1 MHEERLI
8 SKKDVLEKLGISY
21 GQLYRWKRKG
31 LIPESWFIRQSTFTG
46 QETFFP
52 ADKIIA
58 RIERIKEMKENLPLD
73 ELADLITSQV
83 NEKLEVAFSRLRNLG
98 WLDEQVIKA
107 CHIKCDQQGEE
118 PTLSLADTLC
128 VGVLSKLEKA
138 ARAEEIDL
146 AKQTLD
152 RAFTMGLME
161 RVRSERLFL
170 YLLRKRLTA
179 AGISAEIS
187 LAVISV
193 EGALFDPGIE
203 VVQSV
208 DLQGLLETIKL
219 DFAKRN
225 GSPGNARSSEK
236 GQRTTEDKQRR
247 CGEEE

>member
-1 MHEERLI
+1 MSEERLI
-8 SKKDVLEKLGISY
+8 SKKDVLEKLRISY

-31 LIPESWFIRQSTFTG
+31 LIPEDWFIRQSTFTG

-73 ELADLITSQV
+73 ELANLITSQV

-98 WLDEQVIKA
+98 WLDEQVVKI
-107 CHIKCDQQGEE
+107 CHINCGKEADKQ
-118 PTLSLADTLC
+118 TLPLADTLC
-128 VGVLSKLEKA
+128 VGVLSKLEKT
-138 ARAEEIDL
+138 ARSEEIDL

-152 RAFTMGLME
+152 RAISKGLME

-170 YLLRKRLTA
+170 YLLRKRLAA

-187 LAVISV
+187 LVIISQ
-193 EGALFDPGIE
+193 EGAMFDPGIE

-208 DLQGLLETIKL
+208 DLQGVLETIKL
-219 DFAKRN
+219 DFGHQD
-225 GSPGNARSSEK
+225 GSAGNARRSREEQEPSEN
-236 GQRTTEDKQRR
+236 G
-247 CGEEE
+247 